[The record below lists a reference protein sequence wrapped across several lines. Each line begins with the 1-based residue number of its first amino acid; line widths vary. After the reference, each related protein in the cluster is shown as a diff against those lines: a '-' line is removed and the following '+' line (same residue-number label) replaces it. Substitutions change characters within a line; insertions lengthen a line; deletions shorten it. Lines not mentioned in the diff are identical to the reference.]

1 MKLIRMTD
9 EPVLKPIKEHEWEK
23 SAVFNA
29 ALVYENDLFHMIYR
43 ATDIGGSEKYGRY
56 INSLGYAVSSD
67 MLTWKRRTN
76 PILKNNVPQEA
87 RGPEDPRIV
96 KIEDKFYMNYT
107 GFKGDNHDDYRICLA
122 TSTDLIHWERQGVVL
137 DEPNKD
143 AAIFPKMIDGLYWLF
158 HRRSPDIW
166 IAHSK
171 DLKEWTGHQ
180 RIVTPR
186 PGKWDSLR
194 IGIAG
199 PPLLIDDGWLLLY
212 HGVDEHHVYRLGV
225 MLLDR
230 NDPTNVIAHQDD
242 PIIEPELEW
251 EINGYVPN
259 VIFSCGAVIQDG
271 QLYCCYGGADTVIG
285 VARIAVKDI
294 KF

>member
-9 EPVLKPIKEHEWEK
+9 EPVLKPIKEHDWEK

-76 PILKNNVPQEA
+76 PVLKNNVPQEA

-107 GFKGDNHDDYRICLA
+107 GFKGDNHNDYRICLA

-143 AAIFPKMIDGLYWLF
+143 AAIFPKKIGGLYWMF

-230 NDPTNVIAHQDD
+230 NDPTRVIAHQDD

>member
-1 MKLIRMTD
+1 
-9 EPVLKPIKEHEWEK
+9 
-23 SAVFNA
+23 
-29 ALVYENDLFHMIYR
+29 
-43 ATDIGGSEKYGRY
+43 
-56 INSLGYAVSSD
+56 
-67 MLTWKRRTN
+67 
-76 PILKNNVPQEA
+76 LKNNVPQEA

-107 GFKGDNHDDYRICLA
+107 GFKGDNHNDYRICLA

-143 AAIFPKMIDGLYWLF
+143 AAIFPKKIGGLYWMF

-186 PGKWDSLR
+186 PEKWDSLR

-230 NDPTNVIAHQDD
+230 NDPTRVIAHQDD